1 MTQLSLPN
9 GTVIDFEDASE
20 DQIGQALSKLKES
33 QPELFEER
41 PEPINLGTASFEEIQ
56 KAVGAG
62 REPEEAP
69 EYQPSNE
76 GEVSDT
82 GFQFFYGRADS
93 IGDKAKRL
101 EATFGPG
108 TFKQV
113 EGTDKFTLL
122 LDNISPELKKEYGL
136 PETGDMYVNKPGF
149 SWYDVAGFGGA
160 EAVPLATALG
170 AGLVFS
176 GV

>member
-20 DQIGQALSKLKES
+20 DQIGQALSKLKEA

-56 KAVGAG
+56 EYVGAKK
-62 REPEEAP
+62 ESEEAP

-82 GFQFFYGRADS
+82 GFQ
-93 IGDKAKRL
+93 
-101 EATFGPG
+101 
-108 TFKQV
+108 
-113 EGTDKFTLL
+113 
-122 LDNISPELKKEYGL
+122 
-136 PETGDMYVNKPGF
+136 
-149 SWYDVAGFGGA
+149 
-160 EAVPLATALG
+160 
-170 AGLVFS
+170 
-176 GV
+176 